1 VILGSDIHG
10 KIRQAV
16 ARQKTAEAAL
26 SDRLY
31 DCEKRIA
38 RLVAEREEAFTQL
51 AQRYLPEL
59 NAESVKTTL
68 REVQSEVGKIY
79 LERQARRQALE
90 REMVDAA
97 ARRSERDARL
107 TELEGRRSA
116 KAQDVA
122 RLKEAVLEEL
132 RGRPDYSELRRS
144 LSAAGEERR
153 RVESL
158 GTSFTAMAGAKA
170 RDYEANRV
178 FSYLSGR
185 GYGTPAYRANP
196 LTRALD
202 AWTAGKIDYVRQ
214 KTAYDL
220 LRHGARLLGDEAAQ
234 RGGRVHEI
242 ELQTKALERE
252 VAGRHGL
259 VAALDEAKALDEQ
272 RSSLLEEIS
281 RASQDWDRKVQERA
295 DLDSTKGS
303 HHVQALER
311 LKTFL
316 KGQEIAALKARASAQ
331 DTPLTERIATI
342 DDEIRIL
349 KKDSRTVQQE
359 QAALARRL
367 RELHEVESHFTRR
380 NYDTYGARFSNGLN
394 IDAFLLG
401 CIAGHYSARD
411 VCSELDRHRYV
422 EPPPS
427 FSSSSDSFSSFSS
440 SSSSSSFGSSSSSS
454 SSSDGGGGFSSGGGF

>member
-1 VILGSDIHG
+1 MILGSDVHG

-51 AQRYLPEL
+51 ARRSLPEL
-59 NAESVKTTL
+59 SAESVKNTL
-68 REVQSEVGKIY
+68 REVQSDVERIY

-97 ARRSERDARL
+97 ARRSERDAQL
-107 TELEGRRSA
+107 TDLEGRRSA
-116 KAQDVA
+116 KAQEIE
-122 RLKEAVLEEL
+122 RLKAAVLQEL
-132 RGRPDYSELRRS
+132 SGRPEYAELRRS
-144 LSAAGEERR
+144 LAAAWEEQR

-158 GTSFTAMAGAKA
+158 GSAFTAMSGAKA
-170 RDYEANRV
+170 RDFESNRV
-178 FSYLSGR
+178 FSYLAGR
-185 GYGTPAYRANP
+185 GYGSAAYRPNP

-202 AWTAGKIDYVRQ
+202 GWAARTIDYLRQ
-214 KTAYDL
+214 KAAYDL
-220 LRHGARLLGDEAAQ
+220 LRHGARLIGDEAAQ
-234 RGGRVHEI
+234 RGGRAHEI
-242 ELQTKALERE
+242 ESRTKALERE

-259 VAALDEAKALDEQ
+259 LAALEEARALDGQ
-272 RSSLLEEIS
+272 RTSILEEIS
-281 RASQDWDRKVQERA
+281 RASQDWERKTQERA

-316 KGQEIAALKARASAQ
+316 KGQEIAALRARAAAH
-331 DTPLTERIATI
+331 DGPLTDRIGTI
-342 DDEIRIL
+342 DEEIKIL
-349 KKDSRTVQQE
+349 KRDSRTLQQE

-380 NYDTYGARFSNGLN
+380 DYDAYGARFTNGLDV
-394 IDAFLLG
+394 DAFLLG
-401 CIAGHYSARD
+401 CIAGRYSAGD

-422 EPPPS
+422 EPTPS
-427 FSSSSDSFSSFSS
+427 FSSSSDSFSSFGSS
-440 SSSSSSFGSSSSSS
+440 SSGFSSGSSSSSS
-454 SSSDGGGGFSSGGGF
+454 GGGGGFSTGGGF